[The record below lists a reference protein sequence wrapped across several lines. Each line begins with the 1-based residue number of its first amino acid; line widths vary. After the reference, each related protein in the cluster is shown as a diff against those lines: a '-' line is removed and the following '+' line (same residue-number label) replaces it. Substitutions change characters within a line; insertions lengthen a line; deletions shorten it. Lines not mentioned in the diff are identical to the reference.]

1 MPELLMHDR
10 QDEILRGRVGR
21 GGRRRVWE
29 GGETDKPE
37 YFRAWGWQTRVEIR
51 DGPLQMAK
59 DPHFVVALNNLI
71 KTWRNGR
78 VYETTADE
86 EDQAKVIQKFKK
98 F

>member
-1 MPELLMHDR
+1 
-10 QDEILRGRVGR
+10 
-21 GGRRRVWE
+21 
-29 GGETDKPE
+29 
-37 YFRAWGWQTRVEIR
+37 VEIR